1 MVSYE
6 ELLALFW
13 KSHDPTARPYA
24 RQYASLVLASD
35 DEQLAAARASAQR
48 YERDTGDKVLT
59 QIEKRGRFYPAE
71 DYHQKYYLRQDRAL
85 AQEFRA
91 MYGEDQEAFR
101 DSTAAARVNGY
112 VAGYGTKAQLEG
124 EADALGLGEK
134 ARSELLSRVSDG
146 ASAAGCVIES
156 P

>member
-1 MVSYE
+1 M
-6 ELLALFW
+6 
-13 KSHDPTARPYA
+13 
-24 RQYASLVLASD
+24 LASD
-35 DEQLAAARASAQR
+35 DEQLAAARASAEE
-48 YERDTGDKVLT
+48 YERDTGNKVLT

-71 DYHQKYYLRQDRAL
+71 DYHQKYYLRQDRTL

-91 MYGEDQEAFR
+91 MYGDDQEAFR

-124 EADALGLGEK
+124 EADLLGLGEN
-134 ARSELLSRVSDG
+134 ARAYLLSRVSD
-146 ASAAGCVIES
+146 ATSAPGCAIET